1 MLNYLVIGL
10 GGAIGSVL
18 RAWLGNVVVA
28 LTGPSF
34 PWGTLLINVVGS
46 FVIGFF
52 GTLTATD
59 GRFAV
64 PFETRAFVMVGICGG
79 FTTFSSFSLQT
90 LELAR
95 DGRSL
100 QALGNVA
107 LSVALCLASVA
118 AGYALATTIR
128 TSPVAAISEATP
140 GTRAGSTLVAL
151 HRPDSVPAMLDVAGK
166 LMTAEGGRT
175 TVLAIDGPVL
185 AALQPTEE
193 VMTAARR
200 TAISDRRSD
209 WVGAMRETLDRWVAR
224 EKAEGHQA
232 RWIEVRGDG
241 VMAVAEHGRDSQLL
255 ILEQNQGDRQARAR
269 IHAALAHA
277 SRPVLLVPPATR
289 GAFGQVIAVAWQD
302 DANAARA
309 VRTALPL
316 LAKAQR
322 VVVLRVDD
330 QERHAPLPAL
340 FDRMPVI
347 WLTAPPDGQDIGAQ
361 LVAMAH
367 QAGADLLV
375 MGSYS
380 RGRLR
385 ERLLDGVTESVV
397 ACADLPVL
405 MQHQDA

>member
-1 MLNYLVIGL
+1 MLNYLLIAI

-18 RAWLGNVVVA
+18 RAWLGNAIVA

-34 PWGTLLINVVGS
+34 PWGTILINIVGS

-59 GRFAV
+59 GRFSL
-64 PFETRAFVMVGICGG
+64 PFDLRAFVMVGICGG

-95 DGRSL
+95 DGRAG

-118 AGYALATTIR
+118 AGYALAATIR
-128 TSPVAAISEATP
+128 TSPLAAIAEAAP
-140 GTRAGSTLVAL
+140 GSMASSTLVAL
-151 HRPDSVPAMLDVAGK
+151 HQTDSVSAMLDVAGRM
-166 LMTAEGGRT
+166 MTAEGGRT
-175 TVLAIDGPVL
+175 MVLAIDGPVL

-193 VMTAARR
+193 VMTTARR
-200 TAISDRRSD
+200 AELSGQRAD
-209 WVGAMRETLDRWVAR
+209 WVGRMRATLDRWVAQER
-224 EKAEGHQA
+224 REGHQA

-241 VMAVAEHGRDSQLL
+241 AMAVAEHGRGAHLL
-255 ILEQNQGDRQARAR
+255 ILEQNQDDRQTRVR
-269 IHAALAHA
+269 THAALAHA
-277 SRPVLLVPPATR
+277 RRPVLLVPPTLR
-289 GAFGQVIAVAWQD
+289 NRFGQVIAVAWQD

-309 VRTALPL
+309 VRSAEPL
-316 LAKAQR
+316 LAKADH
-322 VVVLRVDD
+322 VVVLRIGAED
-330 QERHAPLPAL
+330 RHDPLPAL
-340 FDRMPVI
+340 FDRLPVT
-347 WLTAPPDGQDIGAQ
+347 WLTARPDGHDTGAQ

-375 MGSYS
+375 MSS
-380 RGRLR
+380 TSHGRLR
-385 ERLLDGVTESVV
+385 KRLLDGVTESVI
-397 ACADLPVL
+397 ACADLPVF